1 MLIYKAI
8 CSIVHEIFNTKR
20 FVKEMKVVNLNPK
33 GKIEKQKNYVYQLII
48 FTTKKK
54 KRLQ

>member
-1 MLIYKAI
+1 
-8 CSIVHEIFNTKR
+8 
-20 FVKEMKVVNLNPK
+20 MKVVNLNPK

-54 KRLQ
+54 KGFNDVLMQF